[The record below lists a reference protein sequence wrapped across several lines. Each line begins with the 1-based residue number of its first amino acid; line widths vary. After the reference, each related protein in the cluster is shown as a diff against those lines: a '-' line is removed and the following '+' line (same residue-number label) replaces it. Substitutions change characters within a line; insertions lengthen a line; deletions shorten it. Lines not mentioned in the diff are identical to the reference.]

1 MSTEEAFTVTNQL
14 SAERPQVVAKDLTQ
28 PSPALSAYA
37 MFFQETQAS
46 VKSTNPDATF
56 EQLKQIVHTMWQVIG
71 DEQKM
76 KYEEKSNQDKL
87 RYEDELAIYHKA
99 KAELQARSVITTNP
113 NATTPV
119 KPVNTQIAGVQ
130 LCIRLGCKKPSIRNV
145 EWEDEYCSSQCV
157 VLHCDFV
164 FREWVRDQQNK
175 T

>member
-1 MSTEEAFTVTNQL
+1 MSTDEAFTVTNQL
-14 SAERPQVVAKDLTQ
+14 SSERPQVIAKELTQ
-28 PSPALSAYA
+28 PTAPLSAYA

-46 VKSTNPDATF
+46 VKSTNPEATF
-56 EQLKQIVHTMWQVIG
+56 DQLKQIVHTMWQVIG
-71 DEQKM
+71 DDQKM

-87 RYEDELAIYHKA
+87 RYEDELAVYNKA
-99 KAELQARSVITTNP
+99 KSELQARSVITTNP

-119 KPVNTQIAGVQ
+119 KPVNTQITGLTA
-130 LCIRLGCKKPSIRNV
+130 CIRLGCSKPSIRNV

-164 FREWVRDQQNK
+164 FREWVREQQNK